1 MQTIDVTKPVI
12 SIQTIDH
19 FPEKVQLHKQV
30 LFNINLN

>member
-19 FPEKVQLHKQV
+19 SPEKVQLHKQV
-30 LFNINLN
+30 